1 MSTLMALSGGVDS
14 SVAAWLLSQDGHELI
29 GVSMQLWDARANG
42 GTESRCCSP
51 ADFRDARQLAGK
63 AGFPY
68 YILDYEQE
76 FSSRVVEP
84 FASAYLNGRTPN
96 PCVECNRHLKFGALL
111 DTALRLGAER
121 LATGHYARIDAD
133 PRNGLR
139 RLRRARDQEKDQS
152 YFLYN
157 LGQHELERV
166 LFPLGGMLKSEVRR
180 AARQAGLDVADKPES
195 QDLCF
200 LGGMDRLT
208 FMSRRAE
215 KALGQEG
222 AITTVDGRRIGT
234 HLGLARYTV
243 GQRKGLGNLP
253 GGPWYVCCID
263 GEENRLVVGR
273 EADLCHT
280 SLEVADVSWVSG
292 MPPSDDTRSEVRIRH
307 AHHPSPAVIRA
318 LPGGRARVKFRQ
330 PQRAI
335 TPGQAAVF
343 YDGDIVLGGGQIERV
358 FGA

>member
-14 SVAAWLLSQDGHELI
+14 SVAAWLLSRDGHDLI
-29 GVSMQLWDARANG
+29 GVSMQLWDSRANG

-51 ADFRDARQLAGK
+51 GDFRDARRVAGK

-76 FSSRVVEP
+76 FSSRVVKP
-84 FASAYLNGRTPN
+84 FMSAYLNGETPN
-96 PCVECNRHLKFGALL
+96 PCVECNRYLKFGALL

-121 LATGHYARIDAD
+121 LATGHYARIDTD
-133 PRNGLR
+133 PHSGLR
-139 RLRRARDQEKDQS
+139 RLRRARDLGKDQS

-157 LGQHELERV
+157 LGQAELQRV

-200 LGGMDRLT
+200 LGSMDRLT
-208 FMSRRAE
+208 FMSRRGE

-222 AITTVDGRRIGT
+222 AITTVDGHRIGT
-234 HLGLARYTV
+234 HLGLVRYTV
-243 GQRKGLGNLP
+243 GQRKALGNLP
-253 GGPWYVCCID
+253 GGPWYVCRID
-263 GEENRLVVGR
+263 AEENRLVVGR
-273 EADLCHT
+273 EQDLCHA

-292 MPPSDDTRSEVRIRH
+292 RPPSDDTHAGVRIRH

-318 LPGGRARVKFRQ
+318 LPGGRAQVKFTQ

-343 YDGDIVLGGGQIERV
+343 YDGDIVLGGGRIERTTD
-358 FGA
+358 A

>member
-14 SVAAWLLSQDGHELI
+14 SVAAWLLNRAGHDLI

-51 ADFRDARQLAGK
+51 ADFRDARRLAGK

-76 FSSRVVEP
+76 FSSRVVQP
-84 FASAYLNGRTPN
+84 FASEYLSGRTPN

-111 DTALRLGAER
+111 DTTLRLGAEK

-133 PRNGLR
+133 PRSGLW
-139 RLRRARDQEKDQS
+139 RLLRAHDVEKDQS

-157 LGQHELERV
+157 LGQAELQRV
-166 LFPLGGMLKSEVRR
+166 LFPLGVMLKSEVRV

-208 FMSRRAE
+208 FMSRGGE
-215 KALGQEG
+215 KALGQAG
-222 AITTVDGRRIGT
+222 SITTVDGRRIGT

-243 GQRKGLGNLP
+243 GQRKGLGNLLD
-253 GGPWYVCCID
+253 GPWYVCRID

-273 EADLCHT
+273 GEDLCHG

-292 MPPSDDTRSEVRIRH
+292 KPPSDDTHSEVRIRH
-307 AHHPSPAVIRA
+307 AHRPSPAVVRA
-318 LPGGRARVKFRQ
+318 LPGGRARVNFHH

-343 YDGDIVLGGGQIERV
+343 YDGDIVLGGGRIERAS
-358 FGA
+358 GA